1 MSNRAFSLKEH
12 TAFQAYVNASG
23 IRQVKK
29 GDRTMRNK
37 YEASEVVELG
47 EAREIIL
54 GTKPAMNALDGLLGD
69 GYRAEA
75 VNDIDETDE

>member
-1 MSNRAFSLKEH
+1 
-12 TAFQAYVNASG
+12 
-23 IRQVKK
+23 
-29 GDRTMRNK
+29 MRNK